1 MLTLKDV
8 EYGYSAGAEPAVKG
22 VSLHIAPGEAVGL
35 VGHTGSGKST
45 LAQLMAGL
53 LKADAGEIWL
63 GDVNLAGSKRL
74 KAREICRRV
83 GIVFQYAE
91 DQLFAETV
99 RDEIAYAPRNLGWPD
114 TKVNRA
120 VLQIARELGL
130 DDMLDASPM
139 ELSGGEMRRVA
150 LASVL
155 VMQTPLLIL
164 DEPFVGLD
172 AGARAE
178 LLALLGRWRRDT
190 GAAIVCVSHDIEYL
204 VKLCGRLLVM
214 KSGRLVLDEEIRG
227 AFDRVE
233 LLAQCGVYPPVGRQ
247 AVRAL
252 GINSGA
258 LTVDEAAGAILNDS
272 GSVDMTAAAGTN
284 AASKK

>member
-1 MLTLKDV
+1 MLTLKNV
-8 EYGYSAGAEPAVKG
+8 EYGYTGGAEPAVTG

-63 GDVNLAGSKRL
+63 GDVNLAGSKRVRA
-74 KAREICRRV
+74 KDICRRV

-99 RDEIAYAPRNLGWPD
+99 RDEIAYAPRNLGWPQD
-114 TKVNRA
+114 KVNRA

-130 DDMLDASPM
+130 QDMLDANPV

-178 LLALLGRWRRDT
+178 LLALLERWRQGT

-214 KSGRLVLDEEIRG
+214 KGGRLVLDEEIRG
-227 AFDRVE
+227 AFDHVE
-233 LLAQCGVYPPVGRQ
+233 LLAKCGVYPPVGRQ

-272 GSVDMTAAAGTN
+272 GSVDVPVAAGTN
-284 AASKK
+284 AAQKK